1 MFASCV
7 LVAVIA
13 RDLFFAA
20 KKSGGGKESETAHFL
35 QMRGDFASGW
45 SVAQQVQAGCAVPL
59 AGDRIRG
66 S

>member
-1 MFASCV
+1 
-7 LVAVIA
+7 
-13 RDLFFAA
+13 LFFAA

-45 SVAQQVQAGCAVPL
+45 SVAQQVQGCCAVPL

>member
-20 KKSGGGKESETAHFL
+20 KKSGGGKESETAHFQ
-35 QMRGDFASGW
+35 QMRGDVVSGAHGGAW
-45 SVAQQVQAGCAVPL
+45 SRSGVRAAAPCL
-59 AGDRIRG
+59 
-66 S
+66 